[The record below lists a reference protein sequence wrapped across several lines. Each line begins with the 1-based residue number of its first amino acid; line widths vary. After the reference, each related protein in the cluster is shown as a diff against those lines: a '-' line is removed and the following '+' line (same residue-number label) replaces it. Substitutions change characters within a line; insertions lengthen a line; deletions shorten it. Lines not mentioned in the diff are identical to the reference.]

1 MKQISVD
8 ELNLIMK
15 YLGARPYA
23 EVFHIIAMLSKLPEI
38 ESKNGG
44 QKNTKQ

>member
-8 ELNLIMK
+8 ELNLIVK
-15 YLGARPYA
+15 YLGTRPYS
-23 EVFHIIAMLSKLPEI
+23 EVFHIIAMLSKLPDI